1 MFPADALLVKGAYDM
16 RLRLGLKSRFTIA
29 VFTILFSSA
38 FMPAMS
44 WSAELTRPEAVG
56 TGAMVTSAHSLA
68 SLAGMEILRKGGNAF
83 DAAVAV
89 GAAVSVLE
97 PFYSNAGGIGF
108 MTLHVA
114 KTGEVI
120 SLDMMGPVPASATEE
135 MFNDKTARELGYKA
149 GVVPGNMGGW
159 IMLLEKYG
167 TMSLAQ
173 VFAAAIHYAQDGFPV
188 DPLLANHINR
198 AKGSFGLFPSSTKLF
213 LKDGKGAEEGEIFYQ
228 KDLAKTFKRLVAAE
242 KKALQAK
249 KNRKQAIMA
258 AYDLFYK
265 GDIAKEMAA
274 FYKENGGYFT
284 LKDFASFKPVFSPAI
299 HTKYKEYDVYSNA
312 PTSRGGLQTLMN
324 LNLLESFD
332 LKKIG
337 RDTPEYLHLLTEV
350 IKLNN
355 ADVYETVTDPKFS
368 KVPVEGMISKKYADE
383 RRKLINMEKA
393 SPYGLPG
400 KPATFAKANPSSLT
414 LASLNPAATEASYQD
429 DPNTTHFDIV
439 DKAGNAAAC
448 TQTIGTFGTKT
459 VVGNTGLIFH
469 NATRPGSFAPD
480 KGHVCSIAA
489 GKLPLANNA
498 ACIAKKN
505 GKLFMV
511 WGTPGGEGI
520 GQSQMQVFLNVVE
533 FGMGI
538 QEAVEAPRIQLRAKP
553 DFFKMKDVE
562 ISIEMDKRVPKAVQ
576 EALIAKENKLIVSKK
591 AFDEG
596 FGGMQGI
603 LINQQNGSY
612 TGAGDPRRGG
622 YAIGY

>member
-1 MFPADALLVKGAYDM
+1 M
-16 RLRLGLKSRFTIA
+16 
-29 VFTILFSSA
+29 
-38 FMPAMS
+38 
-44 WSAELTRPEAVG
+44 
-56 TGAMVTSAHSLA
+56 
-68 SLAGMEILRKGGNAF
+68 
-83 DAAVAV
+83 
-89 GAAVSVLE
+89 
-97 PFYSNAGGIGF
+97 
-108 MTLHVA
+108 
-114 KTGEVI
+114 
-120 SLDMMGPVPASATEE
+120 
-135 MFNDKTARELGYKA
+135 
-149 GVVPGNMGGW
+149 
-159 IMLLEKYG
+159 
-167 TMSLAQ
+167 
-173 VFAAAIHYAQDGFPV
+173 
-188 DPLLANHINR
+188 
-198 AKGSFGLFPSSTKLF
+198 
-213 LKDGKGAEEGEIFYQ
+213 
-228 KDLAKTFKRLVAAE
+228 
-242 KKALQAK
+242 
-249 KNRKQAIMA
+249 
-258 AYDLFYK
+258 
-265 GDIAKEMAA
+265 
-274 FYKENGGYFT
+274 
-284 LKDFASFKPVFSPAI
+284 
-299 HTKYKEYDVYSNA
+299 
-312 PTSRGGLQTLMN
+312 
-324 LNLLESFD
+324 
-332 LKKIG
+332 
-337 RDTPEYLHLLTEV
+337 
-350 IKLNN
+350 
-355 ADVYETVTDPKFS
+355 
-368 KVPVEGMISKKYADE
+368 
-383 RRKLINMEKA
+383 
-393 SPYGLPG
+393 
-400 KPATFAKANPSSLT
+400 
-414 LASLNPAATEASYQD
+414 EASYED